1 MIFWVKSVK
10 IILEIFVFVLSI
22 GCRVISNIISHK
34 ELVINNIVIRECN
47 FRLYAIVI
55 NNV

>member
-10 IILEIFVFVLSI
+10 IILEVFVFVLSI

-34 ELVINNIVIRECN
+34 ELVINNIVIRECD